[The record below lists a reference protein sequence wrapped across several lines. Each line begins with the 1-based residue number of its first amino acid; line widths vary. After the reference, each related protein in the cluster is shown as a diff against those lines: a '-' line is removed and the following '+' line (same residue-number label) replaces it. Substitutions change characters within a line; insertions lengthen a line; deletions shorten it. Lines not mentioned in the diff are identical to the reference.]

1 MKRSAPLP
9 FILLLLAGTVAL
21 HSADPPNTEW
31 QAAGGDSGNNKY
43 STLTGI
49 NTANVKNLK
58 LAWQWKSGEVP
69 MKEAGVSPGQFETT
83 PLMIGGT
90 LYFSTSYNRVV
101 AMDAATGKEK
111 WKYDPRA
118 FDDGQVPN
126 GTGFVHRGV
135 AAWKDSATG
144 KLRILMNSRT
154 RLIQLDAA
162 TGTPVQEFGDNGV
175 VNLLTGAR
183 WDVNPKNFTNTSPVV
198 VYKDLIIAGNG
209 VADRLIYPKDPPGD
223 VHAYNARTG
232 KLVWTFNTVPRD
244 GEFGAD
250 TWENGSNNYTGHTNV
265 WAPISLDVER
275 GLVYLPLSTPS
286 NDYWGGRRLGSNL
299 FADSV
304 VCLDAATGV
313 RKWHFQTVHHGLWDY
328 DNPGPPMLVT
338 INVEGK
344 KIDAVVQLTKQGF
357 AFVFDRV
364 TGKPVWPIEERPV
377 PVSDVRGEKS
387 WPTQPF
393 PTKPPAFAPQGVT
406 LADANDLTAAIKEE
420 SLAEMKKLRLGPL
433 FTPPS
438 MEGTLMRPSTIG
450 GADWAAGGFD
460 PETGIVY
467 LKVNANGIIVRPRIA
482 DKDGNVEPIT
492 NAAGGGRYNI
502 HGNIPIIKPPYG
514 FLSALDLNR
523 GTLLYQKPFGDDA
536 ALRRNPALAGAK
548 LPAKLGA
555 VGTSGL
561 IVTKGG
567 LLFVGGGD
575 EAVHAID
582 KKTGEDLWVYPTPGF
597 RTTGTPMTYTIGN
610 KQYVVIAVGGDGTEP
625 TLLAFSL

>member
-1 MKRSAPLP
+1 MKHHAA
-9 FILLLLAGTVAL
+9 LLLTLVLLTGTVAL
-21 HSADPPNTEW
+21 HSADPPNSEW
-31 QAAGGDSGNNKY
+31 QATGGDPGNNKY
-43 STLTGI
+43 STLTAI
-49 NTANVKNLK
+49 NTGNVKNLK
-58 LAWQWKSGEVP
+58 LAWQWKSGEAP

-135 AAWKDSATG
+135 AAWKDSVSG

-154 RLIQLDAA
+154 RLIELDAA
-162 TGTPVQEFGDNGV
+162 TGAPVHEFGDNGV
-175 VNLLTGAR
+175 VNLLTGSR
-183 WDVNPKNFTNTSPVV
+183 WEVNPKNFTNTSPVV
-198 VYKDLIIAGNG
+198 IYKDLIITGNG
-209 VADRLIYPKDPPGD
+209 VADRLIYSKDPPGD

-232 KLVWTFNTVPRD
+232 KLAWTFNTVPRD

-265 WAPISLDVER
+265 WAPISLDAER

-286 NDYWGGRRLGSNL
+286 NDYWGGRRLGANL

-338 INVEGK
+338 VNVDGR

-364 TGKPVWPIEERPV
+364 TGKPVWPIEERAV

-406 LADANDLTAAIKEE
+406 LADANDLTPAIKEE
-420 SLAEMKKLRLGPL
+420 ALAEMKKLRLGPL

-492 NAAGGGRYNI
+492 NVAGAGRYNI

-514 FLSALDLNR
+514 MLAALDLNK
-523 GTLLYQKPFGDDA
+523 GTLVYQKPFGDDA

-548 LPAKLGA
+548 LPDKLGA

-575 EAVHAID
+575 EAVHAVD

-610 KQYVVIAVGGDGTEP
+610 KQYVVIAVGGDGAEP

>member
-1 MKRSAPLP
+1 MNPLRISLALTLAALAAP
-9 FILLLLAGTVAL
+9 A
-21 HSADPPNTEW
+21 ADWPVT
-31 QAAGGDSGNNKY
+31 GGDPGNNKY
-43 STLTGI
+43 STLSII
-49 NTANVKNLK
+49 NTTNVKGLK
-58 LAWQWKSGEVP
+58 PAWQWKSGEAA
-69 MKEAGVSPGQFETT
+69 MKEAGVFPGQFETT
-83 PLMIGGT
+83 PLMIDGI

-101 AMDAATGKEK
+101 AIDAATGAEK

-118 FDDGQVPN
+118 FDDGQPPN

-135 AAWKDSATG
+135 SAWKDSASG
-144 KLRILMNSRT
+144 KMRILMNSRYK
-154 RLIQLDAA
+154 LIELDAA
-162 TGTPVQEFGDNGV
+162 SGKPVQEFGDNGV
-175 VNLLTGAR
+175 VNMLTGSR
-183 WDVNPKNFTNTSPVV
+183 WEINPKNYTNTSPVI
-198 VYKDLIIAGNG
+198 VYKDLIIVGNG

-223 VHAYNARTG
+223 IHAYSARTG
-232 KLVWTFNTVPRD
+232 KLVWTFYTVPRD

-250 TWENGSNNYTGHTNV
+250 TWENGSNKYTGHTNV
-265 WAPISLDVER
+265 WAPMSLDAER
-275 GLVYLPLSTPS
+275 GLLYLPLSTPS
-286 NDYWGGRRLGSNL
+286 NDYWGGRRPGANL

-338 INVEGK
+338 ITVDGK

-364 TGKPVWPIEERPV
+364 TGKPVWTIEERPV

-393 PTKPPAFAPQGVT
+393 PSKPPAFAPQGVT
-406 LADANDLTAAIKEE
+406 LADANDLTPAIKDE

-467 LKVNANGIIVRPRIA
+467 IKVNANGIVVRPRIA
-482 DKDGNVEPIT
+482 DKDGNVEAIT

-523 GTLLYQKPFGDDA
+523 GTLVYQKPFGDDA
-536 ALRRNPALAGAK
+536 QLRKNPALAGAK
-548 LPAKLGA
+548 LPEKLGA
-555 VGTSGL
+555 VGTAGL

-575 EAVHAID
+575 EAVHAVD
-582 KKTGEDLWVYPTPGF
+582 KKTGEDLWIYPTPGF

-610 KQYVVIAVGGDGTEP
+610 KQYVVIAVGGDGAEP